1 KIQDMIS
8 GTFEY
13 DRPSLF
19 LEEEKLDFAVVENET
34 YSGSFSL
41 KSSTEEPVR
50 GIVTCEHPA
59 ICILTP
65 EFDAAAAEIRFD
77 FSSDLATEGETE
89 EGTFVVTSSSG
100 EYLFPFSARISRHYP
115 DSSIGRIKTVND
127 FTNLC
132 KLNWE
137 EALRIFS
144 SRYFC
149 NIFHENSEYETLVYR
164 AFTRNRHTSHEME
177 EFLIAAGRKKRS
189 VISVDNPE
197 RTYVVRDSAIHA
209 AVDVEKSEWG
219 YVSIRISCEEP
230 FLTLGK
236 KHLQTS
242 DFTGKHA
249 EFDFRIDPERMH
261 GGKNYAVITLESGFQ
276 TERMV
281 LTCICKGRQPDQMRL
296 SFVSEDDLEGHSYAW
311 KKRRCYYLLEK
322 SFFAYNLG
330 TKPESEWIPESIHI
344 IQQAETAEI
353 QGRWLNLFLAYFY
366 WKAKDTD
373 RMTDRMLSVPRNTR
387 TARTPLGAMYL
398 YLQTLNDPQENREE
412 AFARIRAI
420 YAKYRSHPILNWVML
435 QMDESLL
442 RNPQRRY
449 QWIRQYMTTYSDSP
463 IFYLEVAKVLQAY
476 PEILNSQDDFD
487 FHLICWMSR
496 KNLINREL
504 SVRIQGMTQGKRSF
518 HRNYFLALGRCYKKF
533 QDDSFVRT
541 ICVYLINTS
550 RYGEAFFPWFQR
562 GVEQHLKIAGLYEA
576 YMLSWSRS
584 MGELPPE
591 IVRYFSM
598 NSTLPARRKAML
610 FAYVVR
616 NKNRLQKDWP
626 AYMVLVKNFALSE
639 LSKGHMNDDLAVI
652 YEELRRRM
660 PVGEWNQIKRDAENC
675 YKVTVGER
683 KVFSVQAAQGRRTVE
698 ELTGK
703 CEQEYA
709 GNALTAQRNA
719 GSAESVEKWRGEDV
733 RTAQNSSNLTIRRT
747 PVSGDHAYIYLYHRP
762 YVILYEGADGLLYVS
777 IDGSRVSKALPG
789 NSLLGSDRNGMAEE
803 KPAEGNHLLRS
814 DGERLQRMEGSID
827 EMTDLLMAARDRE
840 FPVVAA
846 AQQLMIRMLFTG
858 YLGERH
864 EEVFQILQND
874 AESEELLQAYV
885 STLSRSFMLSDY
897 PLPGTVYHFIGDR
910 LIQNK
915 RMNAWCVTAFTRMHL
930 RYREE
935 KYDGT
940 ADRILK
946 KSLIQGDYFPFY
958 SELSDEKKR
967 RYLLIGIC
975 VISYQE
981 REKQTFYVELPDGTR
996 EVCREVLP
1004 GWYTYP
1010 LSVLPGE
1017 VCAYRIVDV
1026 SGQTRVSE
1034 SIRGAEED
1042 TAAAGTRY
1050 EKLGQMGDVQTD
1062 RKAQYEYTMMSDMV
1076 NVLFTPIKE

>member
-1 KIQDMIS
+1 MRRKIQDMIR
-8 GTFEY
+8 GTFEH
-13 DRPSLF
+13 DRPSL
-19 LEEEKLDFAVVENET
+19 LLEEKLDFSVVENET
-34 YSGSFSL
+34 YSGAFSL

-59 ICILTP
+59 MHILTP
-65 EFDAAAAEIRFD
+65 EFDAAAAEIRFE
-77 FSSDLATEGETE
+77 FSGDLVTEGETE
-89 EGTFVVTSSSG
+89 QGIFVVTSSSG
-100 EYLFPFSARISRHYP
+100 EYLFPFLARISRHYP

-149 NIFHENSEYETLVYR
+149 NIFHENSEYEALVYR
-164 AFTRNRHTSHEME
+164 ALTRHRHTSHEME
-177 EFLIAAGRKKRS
+177 EFLVAAGRKARS
-189 VISVDNPE
+189 IISVENPE

-219 YVSIRISCEEP
+219 YINIRISCDEP
-230 FLTLGK
+230 FVSLGK

-276 TERMV
+276 TERMI

-296 SFVSEDDLEGHSYAW
+296 SFVPEDDLEEHSYAW
-311 KKRRCYYLLEK
+311 KKRRCYFLLEK

-330 TKPESEWIPESIHI
+330 TKPETEWILESIHI

-353 QGRWLNLFLAYFY
+353 QSRWLNLFLAYFY
-366 WKAKDTD
+366 WKAKDID

-398 YLQTLNDPQENREE
+398 YLLTLNDPQEDREE

-420 YAKYRSHPILNWVML
+420 YAKYRSHPILTWVML
-435 QMDESLL
+435 QMDESLA

-449 QWIRQYMTTYSDSP
+449 QWIRQYMTAYSDSP
-463 IFYLEVAKVLQAY
+463 IFYLEAAKILQAY

-487 FHLICWMSR
+487 FHLICWMSK
-496 KNLINREL
+496 KNQISREL
-504 SVRIQGMTQGKRSF
+504 SVRIQGMAQGKRSF
-518 HRNYFLALGRCYKKF
+518 SRNYYLALGRCYKKF

-550 RYGEAFFPWFQR
+550 RYGEAYFPWFKR

-591 IVRYFSM
+591 VVRYFSM

-660 PVGEWNQIKRDAENC
+660 PAGEWNQIRNDAESC
-675 YKVTVGER
+675 YKVTVGGR
-683 KVFSVQAAQGRRTVE
+683 KVFSVQVVQGSENPAAYAGEEYDRDALKMQGKTDAAISLGKPEKRSDRT
-698 ELTGK
+698 ELTVK
-703 CEQEYA
+703 H
-709 GNALTAQRNA
+709 
-719 GSAESVEKWRGEDV
+719 
-733 RTAQNSSNLTIRRT
+733 T
-747 PVSGDHAYIYLYHRP
+747 PVSGDHAYIYLHRRP

-777 IDGSRVSKALPG
+777 ADGSRVSKSLPG
-789 NSLLGSDRNGMAEE
+789 NSLLGSDQNGAATEE
-803 KPAEGNHLLRS
+803 PMIGKHMRRS
-814 DGERLQRMEGSID
+814 DGERLERMEGSVD
-827 EMTDLLMAARDRE
+827 EMTDLLLAARDSR

-874 AESEELLQAYV
+874 SESEELLQAYV

-897 PLPGTVYHFIGDR
+897 PLPGAVYHFIGDR
-910 LIQNK
+910 LLQNK
-915 RMNAWCVTAFTRMHL
+915 RMNPWCMTAFVRVHL

-935 KYDGT
+935 KYDLT

-946 KSLIQGDYFPFY
+946 TSLIQGNYFPFY

-967 RYLLIGIC
+967 RYLLIGIY
-975 VISYQE
+975 VISYQDRE
-981 REKQTFYVELPDGTR
+981 RQTFYVELPDGTR

-1017 VCAYRIVDV
+1017 ICAYRIVDV

-1034 SIRGAEED
+1034 SIRGADED

-1050 EKLGQMGDVQTD
+1050 EKLGQMDETQTD
-1062 RKAQYEYTMMSDMV
+1062 RKAQYDYALMSDMV

>member
-1 KIQDMIS
+1 MRRKIQDMIR

-19 LEEEKLDFAVVENET
+19 LEEETLDFSVVENET
-34 YSGSFSL
+34 YSGAFSL

-59 ICILTP
+59 IRILTP
-65 EFDAAAAEIRFD
+65 EFDSAAAEIRFE
-77 FSSDLATEGETE
+77 FSGDLVTEGETE
-89 EGTFVVTSSSG
+89 EGTFVFKSSSG

-164 AFTRNRHTSHEME
+164 ALTRHRHTSHEME
-177 EFLIAAGRKKRS
+177 EFLIAAGRKARS
-189 VISVDNPE
+189 IISVENPE

-219 YVSIRISCEEP
+219 YVNIRISCEEP
-230 FLTLGK
+230 FLILGK
-236 KHLQTS
+236 KHLQPS

-296 SFVSEDDLEGHSYAW
+296 SFVPEDDLEEHSYAW
-311 KKRRCYYLLEK
+311 KKRRCYFLLEK

-330 TKPESEWIPESIHI
+330 TKPETEWILESIHI
-344 IQQAETAEI
+344 IQQAEAAEI
-353 QGRWLNLFLAYFY
+353 QSRWLNLFLAYFY

-398 YLQTLNDPQENREE
+398 YLLTLNDPQEDREE

-420 YAKYRSHPILNWVML
+420 YAKYRSHPILTWVML
-435 QMDESLL
+435 QMDESLT

-463 IFYLEVAKVLQAY
+463 IFYLEAAKVLQAY

-487 FHLICWMSR
+487 FHLICWMSK

-504 SVRIQGMTQGKRSF
+504 SVRIQGMAQGKRSF
-518 HRNYFLALGRCYKKF
+518 NCNYYLALGRCYKKF
-533 QDDSFVRT
+533 QDESFVRT

-550 RYGEAFFPWFQR
+550 RYGEAYFPWFQR
-562 GVEQHLKIAGLYEA
+562 GLEQHLKIAGLYEA

-591 IVRYFSM
+591 VLRYFSM

-660 PVGEWNQIKRDAENC
+660 PAGEWNQIKKDAESC
-675 YKVTVGER
+675 YKVTVG
-683 KVFSVQAAQGRRTVE
+683 KKKIFSVQVVQGE
-698 ELTGK
+698 
-703 CEQEYA
+703 
-709 GNALTAQRNA
+709 
-719 GSAESVEKWRGEDV
+719 
-733 RTAQNSSNLTIRRT
+733 LTIRRT
-747 PVSGDHAYIYLYHRP
+747 PVSGDHAYIYLNQRP

-777 IDGSRVSKALPG
+777 ADGSRVSKSLPG
-789 NSLLGSDRNGMAEE
+789 NSLLGSDQNGAATEE
-803 KPAEGNHLLRS
+803 VMTGKHMLRS
-814 DGERLQRMEGSID
+814 DGERLERMEGPVD
-827 EMTDLLMAARDRE
+827 EMTDLLLTARDRD
-840 FPVVAA
+840 FPVIAA

-874 AESEELLQAYV
+874 SESEELLQAYV

-910 LIQNK
+910 LLQNK
-915 RMNAWCVTAFTRMHL
+915 RMNPWCTTAFARMHL
-930 RYREE
+930 RYCEE
-935 KYDGT
+935 KYDLT

-946 KSLIQGDYFPFY
+946 TSLIQGNYFPFY
-958 SELSDEKKR
+958 SELSDGKKR
-967 RYLLIGIC
+967 RYLLIGVY
-975 VISYQE
+975 VISYQD

-1017 VCAYRIVDV
+1017 ICAYRIVDV

-1034 SIRGAEED
+1034 SIRGADED

-1050 EKLGQMGDVQTD
+1050 EKLGQMDETQTD
-1062 RKAQYEYTMMSDMV
+1062 RKAQYDYALMSDMV